1 MATAILSDT
10 HLGSIGGEDVL
21 RDAGIRSRLWEEIAG
36 ADRVVL
42 LGDVVELRDLP
53 LDRALEAARPFFEEL
68 GEVAPNAE
76 VLLVPGN
83 HDNRFAE
90 PLLDSVKLDAAKLG
104 STGGLGLEQHG
115 GPDDA
120 ALEQLDGWLGG
131 GRLAVAYPGVWLR
144 EDTYATHGHYL
155 DCHLTIPR
163 AESLGAHLL
172 MRLSSIPP
180 DPAQPDDYEGVLRP
194 LYGLVYGLA
203 QAENTM
209 AGGASRLSE
218 TAWDYMRAGSQ
229 GNGRGIGR
237 RAARGVVPVAVWT
250 VNRLLRSNF
259 ESDLSPRAITR
270 SSIAAAGEMVRR
282 LRIGAEHVICG
293 HTHRGGPRDGE
304 DDWPLP
310 DGGQLHNTGNWVFTR
325 ALHRASSEPGPYWP
339 GTVTWLEDEG
349 SPRRVRLL
357 DDVSAEE
364 MAEISGRGHIPA

>member
-10 HLGSIGGEDVL
+10 HLGSVGGEDVL
-21 RDAGIRSRLWEEIAG
+21 RDPGIRARLWEEISR
-36 ADRVVL
+36 ADRIVL
-42 LGDVVELRDLP
+42 LGDTVELRDLP
-53 LDRALEAARPFFEEL
+53 LDRALEAARPFFSEL
-68 GEVAPNAE
+68 GEAAGNAE

-90 PLLDSVKLDAAKLG
+90 SLLDSAKLESAG
-104 STGGLGLEQHG
+104 TLGLEQQG

-120 ALEQLDGWLGG
+120 ALQQLDGWLGG

-163 AESLGAHLL
+163 AESIGANLL
-172 MRLSSIPP
+172 MRLSSRPP
-180 DPAQPDDYEGVLRP
+180 DPARPADYESALRP
-194 LYGLVYGLA
+194 LYGLIYGLA
-203 QAENTM
+203 QAENTV

-218 TAWDYMRAGSQ
+218 TAWDYMRSGSRS
-229 GNGRGIGR
+229 NGHGIGR
-237 RAARGVVPVAVWT
+237 RVARGAVPVAVWT

-259 ESDLSPRAITR
+259 ESDLSPQAITR

-282 LRIGAEHVICG
+282 LRVGAEHVICG
-293 HTHRGGPRDGE
+293 HTHRGGPREGE

-325 ALHRASSEPGPYWP
+325 ALHRASREPGPYWP
-339 GTVTWLEDEG
+339 GTVTWLEDTG
-349 SPRRVRLL
+349 DPRRVRLL
-357 DDVSAEE
+357 DNYSAEE
-364 MAEISGRGHIPA
+364 MKAVAERNRIPA